1 MSTTWLVAR
10 RELATRGRTRSF
22 VVGLVISALMMAGL
36 AVVPRIVGG
45 ETSYTV
51 GLAGAAAVRLRPV
64 LVAQA
69 AADGID
75 LDLRSLPDEPAARA
89 AVEGGDVDAA
99 VVDDRL
105 LYRDELDAGLV
116 QLLQTAHRAVAVEQ
130 RLRLAGID
138 PQQVEQALA
147 VPPLEQVGVGEA
159 SEDASTRRL
168 LAVVVVILMFML
180 IYLPAVYVAMGVVE
194 EKSSRVVELLLSAIR
209 PWQLLAGKIIGIG
222 LLGLIQLAVIVTVGV
237 GAAAATGVLAD
248 LPSGLGGV
256 VAGTFVWFLLGYA
269 FFSAAAAACGA
280 LVSRQEEVN
289 GVLTPLTMV
298 VMAGY
303 FVGFSAAFDPGTP
316 LAGALSV
323 VPPFSA
329 VVMPVRA
336 ASSAVPAWQVAAALV
351 LMVLATVAM
360 VALGAKIYQ
369 RAVLRTG
376 ARVRLREVLRLRA
389 AG

>member
-1 MSTTWLVAR
+1 MSTTWLVAQ

-22 VVGLVISALMMAGL
+22 VIGLAISALLMAGL
-36 AVVPRIVGG
+36 AVVPRVAGG

-51 GLAGAAAVRLRPV
+51 GLAGTAAERLGPV
-64 LVAQA
+64 LAAQA
-69 AADGID
+69 SADEID

-89 AVEGGDVDAA
+89 AVEDGDVDAA

-105 LYRDELDAGLV
+105 LYRDELDSGLV
-116 QLLQTAHRAVAVEQ
+116 QLLQTAHRSVAVEE
-130 RLRLAGID
+130 RLRAAGID
-138 PQQVEQALA
+138 PRRVRQALA
-147 VPPLEQVGVGEA
+147 VPPLEPVGVGEA
-159 SEDASTRRL
+159 SDDASTRRV
-168 LAVVVVILMFML
+168 LAMVVVILMFML

-194 EKSSRVVELLLSAIR
+194 EKSSRVVELLLSTIR

-222 LLGLIQLAVIVTVGV
+222 LLGLIQLAVIAAAGV
-237 GAAAATGVLAD
+237 GAAAVTGVLSD
-248 LPSGLGGV
+248 LPPGLAGV
-256 VAGTFVWFLLGYA
+256 VLGTFVWFLLGYA
-269 FFSAAAAACGA
+269 FFSAAAAASGA

-289 GVLTPLTMV
+289 SVMTPVTV
-298 VMAGY
+298 VMMAGY
-303 FVGFSAAFDPGTP
+303 LVGFSAAFSPGTTP
-316 LAGALSV
+316 AEVLSV

-336 ASSAVPAWQVAAALV
+336 ASSTVPAWQMAAALG
-351 LMVLATVAM
+351 LMALATVAV

-376 ARVRLREVLRLRA
+376 ARVRLPEVLRQRA

>member
-1 MSTTWLVAR
+1 VSTMWLVAR

-22 VVGLVISALMMAGL
+22 VLGLAISAVLMAGL
-36 AVVPRIVGG
+36 AVLPRVVGG

-51 GLAGAAAVRLRPV
+51 GLAGASAERLRPV

-69 AADGID
+69 AADDID

-89 AVEGGDVDAA
+89 AVEDGEVDAA

-105 LYRDELDAGLV
+105 LYRGELDSGLA
-116 QLLQTAHRAVAVEQ
+116 QLLQTAHRTVAVEQ

-138 PQQVEQALA
+138 PRQVEQALA
-147 VPPLEQVGVGEA
+147 APPLEEVGVGDA
-159 SEDASTRRL
+159 SEHGSARRV
-168 LAVVVVILMFML
+168 LAMVVVILMFML
-180 IYLPAVYVAMGVVE
+180 IYLPALYVAMGVVE
-194 EKSSRVVELLLSAIR
+194 EKSSRVVELLLATIR

-222 LLGLIQLAVIVTVGV
+222 LLGLVQLAVIAAVGV
-237 GAAAATGVLAD
+237 GAAAVTGVLSD
-248 LPSGLGGV
+248 LPPGLGSV

-269 FFSAAAAACGA
+269 FFSAAAAASGA

-289 GVLTPLTMV
+289 GVMTPLSVV

-303 FVGFSAAFDPGTP
+303 VVGFSAAFNPGTP
-316 LAGALSV
+316 VASVLSV

-329 VVMPVRA
+329 VVMPVRV
-336 ASSAVPAWQVAAALV
+336 ASSTVPAWQVAVALV
-351 LMVLATVAM
+351 LMALATVAV
-360 VALGAKIYQ
+360 VALGARIYQ

-376 ARVRLREVLRLRA
+376 ARVRLREVLRLGA